1 MDRQKDEFGDLFEF
15 GSARNLLILG
25 LTEFKKFLPLGAVF
39 NKCRLFV
46 NVNQIMA
53 LWRAV

>member
-25 LTEFKKFLPLGAVF
+25 LTEFKKFLPLGTVF

-53 LWRAV
+53 L